1 MATAIKL
8 GKRPPHLEATVTFPM
23 PDPDTGK
30 LGTGSLVCRFKY
42 RTQTEFGA
50 WLDAKAQAHGLDA
63 PAVTNNADLYH
74 RVCENTADSL
84 LDVLIGWD
92 LPDQP
97 LTPGTAMQLIDELPA
112 AGLAIL
118 SAYREAITEGR
129 LGN

>member
-1 MATAIKL
+1 MTIQRGEDRLYVA
-8 GKRPPHLEATVTFPM
+8 
-23 PDPDTGK
+23 
-30 LGTGSLVCRFKY
+30 
-42 RTQTEFGA
+42 
-50 WLDAKAQAHGLDA
+50 
-63 PAVTNNADLYH
+63 NA
-74 RVCENTADSL
+74 RAADSL

>member
-8 GKRPPHLEATVTFPM
+8 GKRPPHLVKAISFDM

-30 LGTGSLVCRFKY
+30 PTTGTIVCRYKY

-50 WLDAKAQAHGLDA
+50 WLDAKAKAHGLDA
-63 PAVTNNADLYH
+63 PAISSNADLYS

-84 LDVLIGWD
+84 LDVLEGWD

-97 LTPGTAMQLIDELPA
+97 LTPGAAMQLIDELPA

-118 SAYREAITEGR
+118 TGYREAITAGR